1 VLLKGHPSPQP
12 LLGES
17 RAHSLL
23 SLVLNPK
30 HVCSTPLTLSDW
42 QLGAHT
48 VDTSDQ
54 RIVHLPG
61 YCCTELPKACIYEWN
76 LWLDTSSES
85 SAPPRGQFTANIFSF
100 CRTHFIPP
108 WMQGGPPSTSSTLV
122 VAAAGPAVSTLL
134 GPAIDISDSGGG
146 RYRTCCQNPQ
156 GASHRRLQLRWLPLP
171 DLPPAPLR
179 APAINVSNS
188 GGGRCQTYCQQTLG
202 GPPSTSPTSVVAT
215 AGPAANTP

>member
-1 VLLKGHPSPQP
+1 VLLKGHPLPQP

-42 QLGAHT
+42 QLGART

-61 YCCTELPKACIYEWN
+61 YRCTECPRLVFMSGICGSTQAVRA
-76 LWLDTSSES
+76 L
-85 SAPPRGQFTANIFSF
+85 PPRGSLYYQHLF
-100 CRTHFIPP
+100 
-108 WMQGGPPSTSSTLV
+108 
-122 VAAAGPAVSTLL
+122 LL
-134 GPAIDISDSGGG
+134 
-146 RYRTCCQNPQ
+146 QNSLHTTMDAR
-156 GASHRRLQLRWLPLP
+156 G
-171 DLPPAPLR
+171 
-179 APAINVSNS
+179 PAINVSNS
-188 GGGRCQTYCQQTLG
+188 GGGRCQTYCQQPLG
-202 GPPSTSPTSVVAT
+202 DPPLTSPTSVVAT